1 MVARATAAVLHPTSW
16 CADNSP
22 FFCGLGRVWKLQLN
36 CDACAQR
43 KFYVMAAVPNI
54 NPTQNIVLPEHFKV
68 FEKGTTFKC
77 EEDEVKQRI
86 ISILGPYGVKK
97 LSLGSG
103 ARSNQI
109 ESKSFHTKDGSG
121 FVAAV
126 KRKPGRWMILNEA
139 VAV

>member
-1 MVARATAAVLHPTSW
+1 
-16 CADNSP
+16 
-22 FFCGLGRVWKLQLN
+22 
-36 CDACAQR
+36 
-43 KFYVMAAVPNI
+43 MAAVPNI

-103 ARSNQI
+103 ARSNQT
-109 ESKSFHTKDGSG
+109 ESTKQKFPHKSGYN
-121 FVAAV
+121 
-126 KRKPGRWMILNEA
+126 MIIMLPIKIVLLKTVGLA
-139 VAV
+139 I